1 MNKSLIIASIA
12 FTLLLAGCGAS
23 KDYVQSNGSDDTV
36 NTGYTKSSKKG
47 LSSAVGHVKN
57 KENRVYNT
65 IYDYFRDKV
74 PGVVIETSNS
84 GTSVYVRGISTLTGS
99 TEPMFIVDGVV
110 VDDISY
116 LNPYEVASVDVLK
129 DSEASSYGVQ
139 GANGVILITLK
150 KSED

>member
-1 MNKSLIIASIA
+1 MKKYLFIASI
-12 FTLLLAGCGAS
+12 TLTVLLAGCSAS
-23 KDYVQSNGSDDTV
+23 KNYTQANGSDDSI
-36 NTGYTKSSKKG
+36 NTGYTKSSKKE
-47 LSSAVGHVKN
+47 LSSGVGHVKN

-74 PGVVIETSNS
+74 PGVVIETTSS
-84 GTSVYVRGISTLTGS
+84 GTSIYVRGINTLTGS
-99 TEPMFIVDGVV
+99 TDPMFIVDGVV

-150 KSED
+150 KAEN

>member
-1 MNKSLIIASIA
+1 MKKFLLIVSIT
-12 FTLLLAGCGAS
+12 FPLLLAGCGAS
-23 KDYVQSNGSDDTV
+23 KNYVQTNGSDDSI
-36 NTGYTKSSKKG
+36 NTGYTKISKKE

-84 GTSVYVRGISTLTGS
+84 GTSIYVRGINTLTGS

-129 DSEASSYGVQ
+129 DSEASAYGVQ

-150 KSED
+150 KAEN

>member
-1 MNKSLIIASIA
+1 MNKSRFIA
-12 FTLLLAGCGAS
+12 FIAFVLLLAGCGAS
-23 KDYVQSNGSDDTV
+23 KNYVQSDGMDDSV

-74 PGVVIETSNS
+74 PGVVIETSGS
-84 GTSVYVRGISTLTGS
+84 STSIYVRGINTLTGS

-129 DSEASSYGVQ
+129 DSEASAYGVQ

-150 KSED
+150 KAED